1 MIKLYHGTNVKFG
14 LLDPSKSRD
23 GLDFGK
29 GVYLTPDKEQAWG
42 YGKAKANG
50 VRMRIGLLLSF
61 GTGI

>member
-29 GVYLTPDKEQAWG
+29 GGYLTPDKEQACG
-42 YGKAKANG
+42 MAKRKQMVLG
-50 VRMRIGLLLSF
+50 
-61 GTGI
+61 

>member
-29 GVYLTPDKEQAWG
+29 GVYLTPDKEQAGAWQSES
-42 YGKAKANG
+42 KWC
-50 VRMRIGLLLSF
+50 
-61 GTGI
+61 

>member
-14 LLDPSKSRD
+14 LLDPSKSRG

-42 YGKAKANG
+42 MAKRNQMVLG
-50 VRMRIGLLLSF
+50 
-61 GTGI
+61 

>member
-29 GVYLTPDKEQAWG
+29 GGVILHRIRSRLGAWQSES
-42 YGKAKANG
+42 KWC
-50 VRMRIGLLLSF
+50 
-61 GTGI
+61 